1 MPRHKLPT
9 HSSRSMV
16 SFMCILLLSQPVIV
30 RVEMLQVTTII
41 SEAEKLEELKEN
53 PPPSE
58 SDIKAAELVV
68 KEKGEAVAKTSAKDD
83 MKCAEA
89 YARFLYQW
97 LLDHC
102 YHDMEFMTKF
112 IDKTTLQ
119 RLEMVA
125 KSKFHRVT
133 YTEAVAILRKQ
144 RKQEI

>member
-1 MPRHKLPT
+1 
-9 HSSRSMV
+9 MV
-16 SFMCILLLSQPVIV
+16 EPEIAFADKQ
-30 RVEMLQVTTII
+30 
-41 SEAEKLEELKEN
+41 
-53 PPPSE
+53 
-58 SDIKAAELVV
+58 
-68 KEKGEAVAKTSAKDD
+68 DD

-97 LLDHC
+97 FLDHC

-144 RKQEI
+144 RSEEI